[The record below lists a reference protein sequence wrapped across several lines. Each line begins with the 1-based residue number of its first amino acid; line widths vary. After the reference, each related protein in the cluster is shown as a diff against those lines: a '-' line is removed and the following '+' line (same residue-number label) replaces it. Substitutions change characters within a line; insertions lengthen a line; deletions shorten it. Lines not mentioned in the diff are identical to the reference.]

1 MKIIRH
7 TLMPLGLVIYSSL
20 ATAGHDLKPEPLT
33 DSDFFDHGLATEAKV
48 ALGKKLFHDKLL
60 GGNRNIS
67 CATCHHAMA
76 DTGDWLSLPVGEGG
90 RGLGPARNTGS
101 GDDAIHERVPRNAL
115 PVFNLGATMF
125 TVMFHDGRV
134 EANTAHTSGFDS
146 PAGEALPTGLDNA
159 LAVQAMFP
167 VTSATEMAG
176 QPGENAIA
184 DATAAGDLP
193 LVWEL
198 LAQRLRDNADYAE
211 MFMAAY
217 PDGPLAVTSA
227 GDITFVH
234 AANAIGAFEGTAWR
248 FDNSPFDQYLRGN
261 KKAMSEAARRGMR
274 VFYGE
279 GMCAACHSGP
289 LLTDLSYHAIAMP
302 QIGPGKG
309 DNLPGYADGRDDFGR
324 ERVTGNPADRFRFR
338 TPTLRNVALTGP
350 WGHAGAYDTLEA
362 VVRHH
367 LDPVASLY
375 SYDPAQAILPSHEDL
390 DEIDFTVMEDE
401 ARVAAIADASELAP
415 VKLGE
420 TDIAD
425 LIAFLHALTDPA
437 AHNLRMDIP
446 GSVPSGD
453 PLAD

>member
-1 MKIIRH
+1 
-7 TLMPLGLVIYSSL
+7 
-20 ATAGHDLKPEPLT
+20 
-33 DSDFFDHGLATEAKV
+33 
-48 ALGKKLFHDKLL
+48 
-60 GGNRNIS
+60 
-67 CATCHHAMA
+67 
-76 DTGDWLSLPVGEGG
+76 
-90 RGLGPARNTGS
+90 
-101 GDDAIHERVPRNAL
+101 
-115 PVFNLGATMF
+115 MF

-134 EANTAHTSGFDS
+134 EANMAHPSGFDS

-159 LAVQAMFP
+159 LAAQAMFP

-248 FDNSPFDQYLRGN
+248 FDNSPFDQYLRGD

-274 VFYGE
+274 VFYGK
-279 GMCAACHSGP
+279 GMCADCHSGP
-289 LLTDLSYHAIAMP
+289 FLTDLSYHAIAMP

-401 ARVAAIADASELAP
+401 TRVAAIADASELAP